1 MKILRNEL
9 VMLWDVTCPKCGS
22 EILNKNG
29 KYRSRQR
36 FICLDC
42 GHSFTT
48 YSKSVLDSTK
58 LSETVWKEIIRG
70 IINEKT
76 LKSMSDDTDVS
87 QISIS
92 KIRRN
97 ILNVLYPLNRFTK
110 ELREY
115 FYDPEETSSYF
126 IPDREDKIVY
136 YLEYRKDL
144 MIVFMR
150 YHKHMF
156 VSDALEKEKLN
167 HLMDCGYYPRLTF
180 LPMDD
185 NDDPEADEYMTG
197 LVAFLKTFRGLKY
210 DLIGKYCNLYDFK
223 RYLSDDELYQLIV
236 SEISKYKKGNG

>member
-1 MKILRNEL
+1 
-9 VMLWDVTCPKCGS
+9 MLWDVTCPKCGS

-36 FICLDC
+36 FVCLDC

-48 YSKSVLDSTK
+48 YSQSILDSTK
-58 LSETVWKEIIRG
+58 LPESIWEKIIRG
-70 IINEKT
+70 IISEKT
-76 LKSMSDDTDVS
+76 LRTISDDTDVS
-87 QISIS
+87 LISIS

-97 ILNVLYPLNRFTK
+97 ILSVLYPLNRFTK
-110 ELREY
+110 EFGEY
-115 FYDPEETSSYF
+115 YYDPEETSSYF
-126 IPDREDKIVY
+126 IPDKEEKNVY

-156 VSDALEKEKLN
+156 VSNSLEKKKMCY
-167 HLMDCGYYPRLTF
+167 LMSCGYYPRLTF
-180 LPMDD
+180 VPMDD
-185 NDDPEADEYMTG
+185 NDDPEADDYIAC
-197 LVAFLKTFRGLKY
+197 LSAFLKTFRGIKY
-210 DLIGKYCNLYDFK
+210 DLVGKYCNFFDFK